1 MEKTLSE
8 YISISKNIDN
18 LRLEKKL
25 KISVMSS
32 FTLNGLNETLQVMCS
47 ELGVR
52 CQSYVSGYNQYNQEL
67 FNPKSNFYD
76 FSPDVT
82 FLILDIRNFLGDI
95 FHSPYTLSD
104 KQRKILVEEKKEELK
119 KIITVF
125 EENSNSKLIISN
137 FNIPFYSPNG
147 IIETK
152 SEFGFHEMINEINKS
167 LQEMCK
173 KKNSIYVYNFNNFIS
188 KHGEKNVF
196 DYRQF
201 HLGDIQITYNL
212 IPFLANDLM
221 SYIKPILGKNR
232 KCIVLDLDNTLWG
245 GVVGE
250 DGYDGIDLG
259 HTPRG
264 KAFVE
269 FQKEL
274 LSLWNQG
281 IILAINSKNNFDDA
295 IKVVRDHPDMILR
308 EKNFASI
315 QINWNDKAQNMN
327 EISTE
332 INIGLDSM
340 VFFDDDKLNQERIK
354 QEFPEILTIDMSNE
368 PSDFVPILKEINDFN
383 VLSRTIEDVKRGE
396 MYAQQRERKSL
407 EKSVSNLDDF
417 LRELDIK
424 VKIKKSS
431 KFLIPRISQLT
442 LKTNQFNLTTKRYQE
457 EDIEKFSKNENFEVG
472 CAQVLDKFGDNGIT
486 GVYIV
491 EKNSDYWLLDTFLLS
506 CRIMGRGIEDA
517 ILTEIVK
524 KAKIEGIREIR
535 ANFIPTPKNKPSE
548 NFLSDFG
555 FQKFDEQ
562 WIYDLNNEITKIN
575 HLEVEIEK

>member
-67 FNPKSNFYD
+67 FNPESNFYD

-295 IKVVRDHPDMILR
+295 IKVIRDHPDMILR

-368 PSDFVPILKEINDFN
+368 PSYFVPILKEINDFN
-383 VLSRTIEDVKRGE
+383 VLSRTIEDAKRGE